1 MNNNNAKLG
10 FKQTVY
16 AGYIGYIVQSIV
28 NNLAPLL
35 FLIFRDT
42 YSIPLSKITLIVT
55 VNFLI
60 QLAVDYFSTKFV
72 DKIGYR
78 VSVVAAHVFSAAGLI
93 GLAVFVQI
101 FPTPYMGIMTA
112 VVIYALGG
120 GLIEVLISPIIE
132 ACPTDN
138 KTAAMSLL
146 GQCCRCRNID
156 AVFAFCRQGQ
166 MAGACFDLGN
176 CADFKRN
183 IFLQSADKYPHR
195 GGRRHEQQRAVQK
208 QDILAVCAPY
218 GDSRRKRTG
227 DESMGVC
234 ICRKR
239 IECVENN
246 RRPCRAVYV
255 FIAYGHLK
263 SCKRKN

>member
-93 GLAVFVQI
+93 GLSIFPQI

-138 KTAAMSLL
+138 KSAAMSLL
-146 GQCCRCRNID
+146 HSFYCWGSVAVVGISTLFCILQARTDGRCL
-156 AVFAFCRQGQ
+156 F
-166 MAGACFDLGN
+166 
-176 CADFKRN
+176 
-183 IFLQSADKYPHR
+183 
-195 GGRRHEQQRAVQK
+195 
-208 QDILAVCAPY
+208 
-218 GDSRRKRTG
+218 
-227 DESMGVC
+227 
-234 ICRKR
+234 
-239 IECVENN
+239 
-246 RRPCRAVYV
+246 
-255 FIAYGHLK
+255 
-263 SCKRKN
+263 